1 MYQAV
6 WKLTALSVVVAVGVL
21 VVVLAQ
27 RGMQDDEAADKNDV
41 AATDTDGSPADDQA
55 EPVEASEPPLQ
66 GEPEMADDGSDGAAI
81 SAAAKNAR
89 RRISAPRRNPVAT
102 DDGLDDEDERPIQR
116 TANVENDP
124 FGDEDD
130 SSTGVNAAIPV
141 KRAAPAS
148 AGQKRGPVL
157 MLDSPDDDESGS
169 ESENEADVP
178 KGNTSGPRLLGASS
192 SAKATGAPNRKTS
205 PASPAKDDPFA
216 DEEDVA
222 PATPAKV
229 RDALPEV
236 DDDTDVAD
244 AEMPP
249 VKLPKTIPGSK
260 PRSLSGIQPDDP
272 DDDAEETPLI
282 KRSAPRT
289 AKITEDSPAAAGSGD
304 AGGGDVANG
313 DAGEKSVPSTK
324 QPAAAER
331 RTSRPLDTIDADDGD
346 DLPVQLG
353 PAKKPGKGP
362 DLGPVIET
370 TPDDTP
376 AQSEKRTGEPA
387 LPDADSSPAE
397 DVPTDDVA
405 VPSQPESPQLTID
418 KVAPPTAVLGE
429 PMIYHI
435 QVRNTGV
442 LPAHNVTVED
452 VVPENVKIDGSIPQ
466 AQLKQNRL
474 VWKLGTLPA
483 GQEKKIAVRVIP
495 QSEGTIG
502 SVATV
507 NFTPP
512 APPAAPPADRNAPR
526 IKFVVES
533 PRKAAVNSPVDF
545 NFTIQNVGKVP
556 ATGVTIRD
564 VLPKGLKH
572 AEGDDLEFTI
582 GQIPPGKS
590 HDVKLTLTAAV
601 TGPTVNRV
609 VVTADGNV
617 SEEAQVQLEIVDPTL
632 AVARSGPKKLFPQK
646 VGRYSNTVTNPGGQ
660 PISGATILEV
670 VPAGMEFVEADQGG
684 LYDPVKRN
692 VIWQLKQLNP
702 GESKTVKV
710 SLRPTARGAQI
721 SVVRAFD
728 SSGASGETVGT
739 THVAGVPA
747 LKIEIGEL
755 ATLVEPGEL
764 VKVPI
769 RVLNR
774 GSDTATGVRTTVAV
788 PVGLQFVS
796 ARGPV
801 EYRVQ
806 PGAGGEGHSGT
817 EVQFAP
823 IGKIDAK
830 ADAVYELTFK
840 ARVPGATRVEVQTRC
855 EQMSEAIRSEELTT
869 IMGPQ

>member
-27 RGMQDDEAADKNDV
+27 RGMQEDDAADKNDV
-41 AATDTDGSPADDQA
+41 AATDTDGTVDDQ
-55 EPVEASEPPLQ
+55 EDMGEASEPPLQ
-66 GEPEMADDGSDGAAI
+66 GEPEMADDVPFGAAV
-81 SAAAKNAR
+81 SVAGRNAR
-89 RRISAPRRNPVAT
+89 RKTSAPRRNPVPV
-102 DDGLDDEDERPIQR
+102 DDGLDEDDDQPIQR
-116 TANVENDP
+116 TANVDNDP
-124 FGDEDD
+124 FGDDEDT
-130 SSTGVNAAIPV
+130 SSRASAAI
-141 KRAAPAS
+141 RARRKAPTT

-157 MLDSPDDDESGS
+157 MLDSPDEDESAPESDVDS
-169 ESENEADVP
+169 EEP
-178 KGNTSGPRLLGASS
+178 KGKGSGPRLLGASNNARTAPDRQQAA
-192 SAKATGAPNRKTS
+192 AKIN
-205 PASPAKDDPFA
+205 DDPFA
-216 DEEDVA
+216 DEDDSPKA
-222 PATPAKV
+222 PAK
-229 RDALPEV
+229 RDVPT
-236 DDDTDVAD
+236 DDDDDPDLAAD
-244 AEMPP
+244 ATPP
-249 VKLPKTIPGSK
+249 AELPRMTPVDR
-260 PRSLSGIQPDDP
+260 PRSLRGIQPDDS
-272 DDDAEETPLI
+272 DDEPVETPTI
-282 KRSAPRT
+282 SRSAPRMG
-289 AKITEDSPAAAGSGD
+289 KIADEAPATEGSEDPGAGD
-304 AGGGDVANG
+304 AAESDVDEKGDISS
-313 DAGEKSVPSTK
+313 KLPT
-324 QPAAAER
+324 AAER
-331 RTSRPLDTIDADDGD
+331 RTSRPLDTIEPDDRDGD
-346 DLPVQLG
+346 DRPVKLR
-353 PAKKPGKGP
+353 PGKGP
-362 DLGPVIET
+362 DLGLDLEAAPEET
-370 TPDDTP
+370 
-376 AQSEKRTGEPA
+376 ASQSQGEPA
-387 LPDADSSPAE
+387 LPGADST
-397 DVPTDDVA
+397 PTDDAPVDDDPA
-405 VPSQPESPQLTID
+405 PGKPELPQLTID
-418 KVAPPTAVLGE
+418 KIAPPTAVLGE

-435 QVRNTGV
+435 QVRNNGY

-502 SVATV
+502 GVATV

-512 APPAAPPADRNAPR
+512 PLPAAAPADRNAPR

-545 NFTIQNVGKVP
+545 KFKIQNVGRVP

-564 VLPKGLKH
+564 VLPRGLKH

-590 HDVKLTLTAAV
+590 QDVKLTLTAAV

-617 SEEAQVQLEIVDPTL
+617 SEEAEVQLEIVDPTL
-632 AVARSGPKKLFPQK
+632 AVTRSGPKKLFPGK
-646 VGRYSNTVTNPGGQ
+646 VGRYANTVTNPGGQ
-660 PISGATILEV
+660 PISGVTLLEV

-692 VIWQLKQLNP
+692 VIWQLKQLRP
-702 GESKTVKV
+702 AESKTVKV

-755 ATLVEPGEL
+755 ASLVEPGEM
-764 VKVPI
+764 VKVPV
-769 RVLNR
+769 RVFNR
-774 GSDTATGVRTTVAV
+774 GSDAATGVRTSVAV
-788 PVGLQFVS
+788 PAGMQFVS
-796 ARGPV
+796 ARAPV
-801 EYRVQ
+801 EHRVQ
-806 PGAGGEGHSGT
+806 AAGGDGHSGG

-830 ADAVYELTFK
+830 GDAVYELTFK
-840 ARVPGATRVEVQTRC
+840 ARAPGATRVEVQTRC
-855 EQMSEAIRSEELTT
+855 EQMSEAIRSEEPMT
-869 IMGPQ
+869 IVAPQ